1 MAPSNIIFDD
11 IKDSHRQEW
20 LDSSVSELIINANL
34 HTISDH
40 RTINHLLGWKTPK
53 GAAGKQG
60 KEDRTCWAVWGN
72 NPQNPESVYFG
83 VQIKPDNPRSN
94 AEGKPIKYESGLGKG
109 EASQPLFL
117 KVPDPIW
124 EQIAT
129 KWSVPILPEDYE
141 KGFWQWVINK
151 PQIPVL
157 ITEGAK
163 KAASLLS
170 HGFVSLSVAGVSNG
184 QYLGDI
190 NPHIKPFCQVGR
202 KVALAYDSD
211 LHLKKS
217 VRQELDRLG
226 RLLATSGVVPYV
238 MLWDDATKGID
249 DVISEFGASELDKIY
264 STAKTFEAYRREDFE
279 SDTRKETS
287 EEEIE
292 TDDHFNQIAI
302 AKIYKNQQYI
312 CLNKELYRFNGTH
325 YELSPDSIE
334 MRRITK
340 FCSTYKYYDSKNRR
354 YSHRYANE
362 TSVAN
367 VLKWLKATTGVSSK
381 EVNPNG
387 LNLANG
393 VLYIDWDKNKPSFEL
408 KPHHPDIIFTY
419 VSNVKY
425 DPQADPH
432 HCDRLLSALIPEQRE
447 IVLRTLA
454 ASLSFTEVRARLP
467 NRLRCLLMQ
476 GSGSNGK
483 DTLRDAVTDIMGG
496 VFVSNC
502 SLSDFHSFE
511 KGSDKFALAPLASC
525 KLNWSPENTDSLLLD
540 KLETLKAVITG
551 DPIRVRDLYEKAET
565 VSAQFALLFNV
576 NRMPAISA
584 SQVAI
589 KSRLAIITFTKTFKS
604 NPDPDDPNQLKG
616 DHRYKNDPK
625 FRQENICSA
634 LLNRLLQS
642 LSDVVN
648 HGIDYSSCEEALQIA
663 RESSCH
669 LTRWAKDITLTEGKG
684 RIRIGDLFNNLKNWY
699 VDNGILEIEES
710 PTGKERLLWLDDGE
724 KYDPFIKASNRMRK
738 AIEKIF
744 PNASFSEKTEYGFFA
759 IGINSPLF
767 TVLPNFCSSGSA
779 KEENTVTVDVST
791 AEPNHEPNNSA
802 SDNGSGSANKHL
814 ILPEPNPI
822 ISEPNPIIAEHNISG
837 SASET
842 IAMNGFIPSAE
853 PTEPK
858 LDKTV
863 KNKKSRDVEPSQNL
877 KIGDRVDILRYGQM
891 CDKFPKVKPYPP
903 DKGYQVTDIAENNG
917 ILQATIKHPSI
928 RSSFVVPADWVMDSL
943 LVSA

>member
-1 MAPSNIIFDD
+1 MAPSNIIFDE
-11 IKDSHRQEW
+11 IKPSHRQEW
-20 LDSSVSELIINANL
+20 LNSAVDESLIDANL

-53 GAAGKQG
+53 GAAGKQT
-60 KEDRTCWAVWGN
+60 KEDRTCWAVWGV
-72 NPQNPESVYFG
+72 NPQNLEAVHFG
-83 VQIKPDNPRSN
+83 VQIKPDNPRNSL
-94 AEGKPIKYESGLGKG
+94 EGKPIKYESGLGKG

-124 EQIAT
+124 EQIAS
-129 KWSVPILPEDYE
+129 KWAVPILPEDYE
-141 KGFWQWVINK
+141 QGFWQWVINK
-151 PQIPVL
+151 PQIPL
-157 ITEGAK
+157 AITEGAK
-163 KAASLLS
+163 KAASMLS
-170 HGFVSLSVAGVSNG
+170 HGYATISVAGVSNG
-184 QYLGDI
+184 QYLGDV

-211 LHLKKS
+211 LHFKQS
-217 VRQELDRLG
+217 VRKELDRLG
-226 RLLATSGVVPYV
+226 RLLATAGAVPYV
-238 MLWDDATKGID
+238 MLWDEATKGID

-279 SDTRKETS
+279 LDGKKE

-292 TDDHFNQIAI
+292 TDLHFNQVAI
-302 AKIYKNQQYI
+302 ATIYKNERYI
-312 CLNKELYRFNGTH
+312 CLNNELYKFTGKH
-325 YELSPDSIE
+325 YELSPDATE
-334 MRRITK
+334 KRRITK
-340 FCSTYKYYDSKNRR
+340 FCSNYKFYDTKTRK
-354 YSHRYANE
+354 YVYRYATE
-362 TSVAN
+362 RAVSN
-367 VLKWLKATTGVSSK
+367 VLGWFKATTGVVPK

-393 VLYIDWDKNKPSFEL
+393 VLYIDWDGNTPTFVL

-432 HCDRLLSALIPEQRE
+432 HCDRLLSSLIPEQRE

-454 ASLSFTEVRARLP
+454 ASLSFAEVGARLP

-483 DTLRDAVTDIMGG
+483 DTLRDAVTDIMGSI
-496 VFVSNC
+496 FVSNC
-502 SLSDFHSFE
+502 TLSDFHSFE
-511 KGSDKFALAPLASC
+511 KGSDKFSLAPLARC
-525 KLNWSPENTDSLLLD
+525 KLNWSPENTDSLMLD

-551 DPIRVRDLYEKAET
+551 DPVRVRDLYEKAET
-565 VSAQFALLFNV
+565 VTAQFGLLFNV

-604 NPDPDDPNQLKG
+604 DPDPNDPNQLKG
-616 DHRYKNDPK
+616 DHRYKKDPK

-642 LSDVVN
+642 LSDVVA

-669 LTRWAKDITLTEGKG
+669 LTRWAKDISLTEGKG
-684 RIRIGDLFNNLKNWY
+684 KIRIGDLFHNLKNWY
-699 VDNGILEIEES
+699 VDNGILDIEET
-710 PTGKERLLWLDDGE
+710 PTGKERLVWLDDGE
-724 KYDPFIKASNRMRK
+724 KYDPFIKAPNRMRK

-744 PNASFSEKTEYGFFA
+744 PNATFSEKTEYGFFA

-767 TVLPNFCSSGSA
+767 TVLPNFGSVGSA
-779 KEENTVTVDVST
+779 KEEDADTATVST
-791 AEPNHEPNNSA
+791 AEPNPEPNNFGSVLK
-802 SDNGSGSANKHL
+802 SGSATIQK
-814 ILPEPNPI
+814 IQPEPDLI
-822 ISEPNPIIAEHNISG
+822 IPEPDLTFTESNKSG

-842 IAMNGFIPSAE
+842 SSMNGFISSAE

-858 LDKTV
+858 TGKTV
-863 KNKKSRDVEPSQNL
+863 KNKNSCAIESSQNL

-903 DKGYQVTDIAENNG
+903 DSGYQVTDIAENNG

-928 RSSFVVPADWVMDSL
+928 RSSFVVPADWLMDSI
-943 LVSA
+943 LVTA